1 MTEAQSQQWLCFFRI
16 NSKPPNGGECG
27 MTCNECP
34 NKQEVLKIIDD
45 EYALWRQQQIKA
57 DTDGALILATRLE
70 YQLAAIR
77 RIRKKILG
85 MPVDPPPAR
94 KG

>member
-1 MTEAQSQQWLCFFRI
+1 
-16 NSKPPNGGECG
+16 